1 MSYKAVYK
9 NRVIQIE
16 ECKADEYSKMG
27 YAVYDS
33 EDNLVAEAEINTLE
47 EARTM
52 IKSLKK
58 EIELLKTASKKTTRA
73 TKKAE

>member
-9 NRVIQIE
+9 NRVLQIE
-16 ECKADEYSKMG
+16 ESKVDEYSKMG

-33 EDNLVAEAEINTLE
+33 KDNLVVEAEINTLE
-47 EARTM
+47 EARMM

-58 EIELLKTASKKTTRA
+58 EIESLKATTKKTTKA
-73 TKKAE
+73 TKKEE

>member
-9 NRVIQIE
+9 NRVLQIE
-16 ECKADEYSKMG
+16 ESKVDEYSKMG

-33 EDNLVAEAEINTLE
+33 KDNLVVEAEINTLE
-47 EARTM
+47 EARRL
-52 IKSLKK
+52 IKSLKE
-58 EIELLKTASKKTTRA
+58 EIESLKAANKKTTRV